1 MRLTA
6 LTEGR
11 VRGAGYTIPAPAK
24 AQGTSI
30 PSPIGGW
37 DAASPISDMPE
48 QNAVE
53 LINWF
58 PQPGWIELRRG
69 YIEHSDTGT
78 GDPVDTVMEYQGIT
92 TTDDRL
98 FAASGTQ
105 VFNVTSDPG
114 VSVLSG
120 LTNPRWQYVNFGTS
134 GGHFLWMC
142 NGSDTPRFYNG
153 TVWAT
158 AVITGVTASDMI
170 HCCAYRGR
178 IWTVLKN
185 STKAAYLPL
194 DSVQGAATT
203 LELGSYFTKGGYLNA
218 IGAWSTDAQGG
229 TNEFIVFLSSYGEA
243 AIFLIYDP
251 TTGDQFS
258 YRGTSNLGSPIGRR
272 CMERVG
278 ADVLVTTING
288 VLPLSQVISYD
299 ESALLGLAITK
310 NIRQAMTDAAQA
322 YGTQFGWQTLSYPRS
337 NMIILNVP
345 LVEGAQQEQFVMN
358 SLTGAWCRFTGQAA
372 NSWCVFQNRAYFG
385 GNDGIVR
392 LADEGSGDEN
402 ATLEADMQGAF
413 NYYGV
418 RGRNKRWTMLRP
430 LITKDSSYLVTVQI
444 GLSLDFELNDMVDV
458 TITPDASGVAIW
470 NDPGTLWDVA
480 TWPGVIT
487 ISDWQSISGI
497 GYCASIRVRVSIPW
511 DATLVAPQNLR
522 INSFDML
529 YEKGDFI

>member
-6 LTEGR
+6 LKEGY
-11 VRGAGYTIPAPAK
+11 VRGAGFTIPAPAK
-24 AQGTSI
+24 AKGVSI
-30 PSPIGGW
+30 PAPIGGW
-37 DAASPISDMPE
+37 DAASPISEMPE
-48 QNAVE
+48 TNAVE
-53 LINWF
+53 LVNWF
-58 PQPGWIELRRG
+58 PQPGWVELRRG
-69 YIEHSDTGT
+69 FVEYADTGT
-78 GDPVDTVMEYQGIT
+78 DEPVDSVMEYQGLT
-92 TTDDRL
+92 STLDRL
-98 FAASGTQ
+98 FAASGTE
-105 VFNVTSDPG
+105 VFDVTGGS
-114 VSVLSG
+114 SSSSISG
-120 LTNPRWQYVNFGTS
+120 LTNPRWQHVNFGTS

-142 NGSDTPRFYNG
+142 NGADTPRYYDG
-153 TVWAT
+153 STWSS
-158 AVITGVTASDMI
+158 AVITGVTPSDMI
-170 HCCAYRGR
+170 HCAVYRGR

-194 DSVQGAATT
+194 DSIQGAATT
-203 LELGSYFTKGGYLNA
+203 FELGSYFTKGGYLQA

-229 TNEFIVFLSSYGEA
+229 TNEFIVFLSSFGEA

-251 TTGDQFS
+251 SAGDQFS

-272 CMERVG
+272 CMERAG
-278 ADVLVTTING
+278 ADQLVTTING

-310 NIRQAMTDAAQA
+310 NIRQAMTDAAQS
-322 YGTQFGWQTLSYPRS
+322 YGTQFGWQTISYPRS
-337 NMIILNVP
+337 NMIIVNVP

-430 LITKDSSYLVTVQI
+430 LITMDSSYLVTLKI
-444 GLSLDFELNDMVDV
+444 GLSLDFRLNDSVDAV
-458 TITPDASGVAIW
+458 IEPNPIAVAIW
-470 NDPGTLWDVA
+470 NEPDTKWDEA
-480 TWPGVIT
+480 TWPGIT
-487 ISDWQSISGI
+487 TQADWQSITGI
-497 GYCASIRVRVSIPW
+497 GYCASIRIRVSIPW
-511 DATLVAPQNLR
+511 DITLVAPQVLR
-522 INSFDML
+522 INSFDVQN
-529 YEKGDFI
+529 EVGSFI